1 MCKEV
6 EKVLESTEEQA
17 VDMPISCSVTMDGI
31 THVSDDFVC
40 VMARE
45 NGDASIFFNTDALT
59 LGMAM
64 KMVARAFVEAMEQ
77 LPDEEKTMV
86 SEILG
91 DSFILEKE
99 KAEDATPG
107 V

>member
-6 EKVLESTEEQA
+6 ERVLEEA
-17 VDMPISCSVTMDGI
+17 VEMPVRCEVVMDGVG
-31 THVSDDFVC
+31 HVSDDFVC

-45 NGDASIFFNTDALT
+45 NGDASIFYNTDALT

-64 KMVARAFVEAMEQ
+64 KMVAKAFVDAMGA
-77 LPDEEKTMV
+77 LPEEEKQMV

-91 DSFILEKE
+91 ESFILEKQQGE
-99 KAEDATPG
+99 EEHAKN
-107 V
+107 